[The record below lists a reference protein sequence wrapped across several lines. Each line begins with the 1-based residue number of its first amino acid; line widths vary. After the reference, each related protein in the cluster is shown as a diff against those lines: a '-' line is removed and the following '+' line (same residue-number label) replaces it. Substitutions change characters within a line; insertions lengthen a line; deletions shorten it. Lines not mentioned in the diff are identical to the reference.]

1 MLLLSVQRWYKF
13 QEIILQNC
21 WQYSVYY
28 LYSFH
33 FPLSSLLLVSCFA
46 ATTKGQLYQKLSKL
60 PHCSTSL
67 VRQIKHFLSP
77 HSQDCR
83 KQYQDSNIGHRWDTE
98 WCWYCHLPKPS
109 VRVNWE
115 LNSAFLT
122 IFKGSF
128 FLDYLSSFGPQR
140 QQHWDVQICVQSGN
154 LSWGRGSS
162 HWGPSMTHV
171 GHKNSTSFGF
181 CSWIIWRGPLT
192 GNNFLYEAI
201 FLWPGGVTYFLAG

>member
-1 MLLLSVQRWYKF
+1 MKTILTALMLLLSVQRWYKF

-83 KQYQDSNIGHRWDTE
+83 KQYQDFNIGHRWDTE

-122 IFKGSF
+122 IFKGSL
-128 FLDYLSSFGPQR
+128 FLDYLSSFGPPKTAALR
-140 QQHWDVQICVQSGN
+140 CANMCPEWKPELG
-154 LSWGRGSS
+154 
-162 HWGPSMTHV
+162 
-171 GHKNSTSFGF
+171 
-181 CSWIIWRGPLT
+181 
-192 GNNFLYEAI
+192 
-201 FLWPGGVTYFLAG
+201 